1 MQGRFFLNR
10 HSEKETD
17 QARAAFERAVQ
28 LDPKF
33 ALAWAGLAQTH
44 VWDCNYATEGG
55 QKGFNDHLAAA
66 RDAVERALALEPD
79 LPDALY
85 PKAMIET
92 NFDYNWKGA
101 AETLRKALA
110 LAPQD
115 PALLMEAGNLA
126 QARGENTQGLDL
138 FRRAVAL
145 DPVNAQARAFLAGSL
160 SDAGKQ
166 EEARAE
172 YAREIELNPSAPN
185 SHAGVGLTYLL
196 QGKFEEAA
204 TSAQKDAA
212 DWARLLIVSCARWGQ
227 KRVPESDAALSELIA
242 KVSETGCV
250 SDCRGLRVSK

>member
-1 MQGRFFLNR
+1 
-10 HSEKETD
+10 
-17 QARAAFERAVQ
+17 
-28 LDPKF
+28 
-33 ALAWAGLAQTH
+33 
-44 VWDCNYATEGG
+44 
-55 QKGFNDHLAAA
+55 
-66 RDAVERALALEPD
+66 
-79 LPDALY
+79 
-85 PKAMIET
+85 MIET

-126 QARGENTQGLDL
+126 QARGENTQALDL

-145 DPVNAQARAFLAGSL
+145 DPVNAQARAFLAGNL
-160 SDAGKQ
+160 SVSGKQ

-196 QGKFEEAA
+196 EGKFEEAA
-204 TSAQKDAA
+204 VAAQKDAA

-227 KRVPESDAALSELIA
+227 KRVPESDAALAELIA
-242 KVSETGCV
+242 KVSETGAYQIAEVYGV
-250 SDCRGLRVSK
+250 SE